1 MSGSSPSSPPSAS
14 SVGRFVVFEGGES
27 VGKST
32 QAGWLAELRGVDVT
46 SEPGTITQ
54 LSLFAEKVEAK
65 VEATFEPG
73 GTRLGQELRRLLLG
87 YAGGPLDPLAE
98 ALLMAA
104 DRAQHVAETIRP
116 ALTAG
121 RDVVCD
127 RYIGSS
133 LAYQG
138 YGRGLDIE
146 IVRSL
151 SELATGGLWPDL
163 IILLDMDP
171 ALAWNR
177 GASGSD
183 RFESLDMDF
192 HRRVREGYL
201 ELAAADPERWVVL
214 DADRAPAD
222 VRGDVTALVAE
233 RLGWR

>member
-1 MSGSSPSSPPSAS
+1 MSGSQPSSPSSAS

-32 QAGWLAELRGVDVT
+32 QAGWLAMRRGVEV
-46 SEPGTITQ
+46 
-54 LSLFAEKVEAK
+54 
-65 VEATFEPG
+65 TFEPG
-73 GTRLGQELRRLLLG
+73 ATALGRELRRLLLDEV
-87 YAGGPLDPLAE
+87 AGRLDTLAE

-138 YGRGLDIE
+138 YGRGLDVGL
-146 IVRSL
+146 VRSL
-151 SELATGGLWPDL
+151 SEVATGGLWPDL
-163 IILLDMDP
+163 TILLDMDP
-171 ALAWNR
+171 GQAR
-177 GASGSD
+177 GRGRIGVD
-183 RFESLDMDF
+183 RFESLDTAF
-192 HRRVREGYL
+192 HRRVRDGYRT
-201 ELAAADPERWVVL
+201 LADANPDLWVKL
-214 DADRAPAD
+214 DADRPALVVWED
-222 VRGDVTALVAE
+222 VKALVAE